1 MTDTLTAALS
11 LMSAAA
17 GPEASEAAMRPD
29 DADWWRLCREADRRA
44 AARPADAKT
53 LRASHLLA
61 DDISYDRAY
70 GEIMRDRPAPE
81 AMVDA
86 LVFSLRRGAGE
97 LTNPAAQR
105 RLAALDGEQLKQ
117 VCHRVQNFKPE
128 IAPPWS
134 PEEVTALIAAK
145 GRCHE

>member
-61 DDISYDRAY
+61 DDISYDCAY

-97 LTNPAAQR
+97 LTNPAAQVAAGSAR
-105 RLAALDGEQLKQ
+105 RRATQTSVPPRSELQTRNCTAMVARRGGRIDCRKGAL
-117 VCHRVQNFKPE
+117 P
-128 IAPPWS
+128 
-134 PEEVTALIAAK
+134 
-145 GRCHE
+145 